1 MVTFQLFY
9 SMSCKASPDI
19 TGGVAQT
26 SLNLS
31 RNMIMI
37 SNVMGMNPLTSF
49 HVSCQIFAK
58 SFLMLNASKQYVNCE
73 NCDITIAMSLLVLTL
88 CFDGIF
94 YPSALAGGIVK
105 P

>member
-73 NCDITIAMSLLVLTL
+73 NCDIAIAMSSSRADPVL
-88 CFDGIF
+88 
-94 YPSALAGGIVK
+94 
-105 P
+105 